1 MALEDS
7 DPKIPPRPLP
17 ELSTSGPGNTY
28 DIGKDDLVPKQKR
41 RLGDYVALTTRKN
54 QSSIKDGSSTFA
66 LQSPSGN
73 PAALSDPKTF
83 ANNTY
88 TETLDG
94 VAEDAKAL
102 LNNSS
107 NSGMLDTDTPFT
119 IKKGKSD
126 SVAKTGL
133 QYFREVDALGGK
145 AEIPQRV
152 EQALLANNRFNE
164 NYQAVQSGDTE
175 KNSKTKIGGLIIQT
189 KYGTHIPKK
198 FSNNGTAESPD
209 IIDIE
214 KLKNFGLI
222 TLLNA
227 SGEVAVNKDLD
238 DPTKNGRDLSTLAP
252 GLARIGQRVPVTR
265 FDGVKILN
273 EAYPTFQKPLRDLTI
288 SDGKAVP
295 SYGNVNNPLA
305 PFDAFGTGASQASA
319 IIMSLT
325 VSNLI
330 KSLAVTINAV
340 RKKRQLDYSPTLQDN
355 VNAFLNPVERREMR
369 IGSNQGRASNN
380 SSFNKFKDYYDI
392 DLVSTTYPY
401 FDALERGIDVFF
413 NFSNTGAE
421 SGAVKIIN
429 ESYSAVKS
437 TGYYNTMLR
446 ELLRSSTDLFM
457 QQLNPVDLKL
467 NTKMDIDKT
476 PGDANIGLRITANTV
491 SFINQLNNSKLLKFM
506 NILAYIGDSVL
517 KGEANGQG
525 EEIVDI
531 NINNISDESN
541 NSDFSS
547 FPAIGVLHMKSRLN
561 GPGKYSGKL
570 AWGSNTLPSA
580 YLLPQ
585 SIIQAAIKHDGNSS
599 RLDGLLATC
608 NVEPAEQ
615 NRLSQDMVEKY
626 ESYLEADYLPFYF
639 HDLRTN
645 EIISFHAFL
654 ESLNDNFTVSY
665 NESEGY
671 GRVGKVMTY
680 KNTNRSIGLTFMVVS
695 TNPEDFNEMWVKI
708 NKLTAMLYP
717 QWSEG
722 RVLEYENAKFVQP
735 FSQIPAASPLIRLRI
750 GDLIKSNY
758 NKFSLARLF
767 GLGTSNF
774 IVDSNEISSQQT
786 QRRTT
791 IINEKKQSLIQVY
804 NSNNPNRFTVDQ
816 TVIGTKNTEESTHDS
831 NHKYIKT
838 ALNIPTMNA
847 SRNTFS
853 LGSTLGSSLRTNLN
867 PGLLNNERDYVI
879 INRENVKLKIIS
891 TPTETGNNGKYVVRI
906 ISPTNGDYT
915 GTFYANAE
923 DLMIDMDWITQQAT
937 EYANTIVP
945 QTNENIPNNMNN
957 NNFFNNENP
966 IVKSFESTKG
976 KGLAGFIT
984 NFSMN
989 IEQNTIWETGIYN
1002 GAPKAV
1008 KIEISFEPIHD
1019 LNPGLDSD
1027 GFNSAPVYKTGG
1039 YNNLTWADNVS
1050 QMNPEMDNY
1059 ALNTEIKWRR
1069 GNSQ

>member
-355 VNAFLNPVERREMR
+355 VNAFLDPVERRELR
-369 IGSNQGRASNN
+369 IGSNKGRASNN

-541 NSDFSS
+541 NSDFQSHRGIHS
-547 FPAIGVLHMKSRLN
+547 LHMKSRLSN
-561 GPGKYSGKL
+561 GKL
-570 AWGSNTLPSA
+570 AWGASTLPSA

-585 SIIQAAIKHDGNSS
+585 SLMRASDDFDGGSNRFIPIIN
-599 RLDGLLATC
+599 TN
-608 NVEPAEQ
+608 NVHLSNT
-615 NRLSQDMVEKY
+615 NRIDTDTVKKY
-626 ESYLEADYLPFYF
+626 ENYLEADYLPFYF
-639 HDLRTN
+639 HDIRTN
-645 EIISFHAFL
+645 EIIAFHAFL
-654 ESLNDNFTVSY
+654 ESLNDSFTVSY

-680 KNTNRSIGLTFMVVS
+680 KNTNRSIGLTFMVVA
-695 TNPEDFNEMWVKI
+695 TNDEDFSEMWIKI
-708 NKLTAMLYP
+708 NKLTTMLYP

-722 RVLEYENAKFVQP
+722 RVLEYNDAKFVQP
-735 FSQIPAASPLIRLRI
+735 FSQVPAASPLIRLRI
-750 GDLIKSNY
+750 GDIIKSNY

-767 GLGTSNF
+767 GVGTSNF
-774 IVDSNEISSQQT
+774 NMSGSTTMTDQRT
-786 QRRTT
+786 QA
-791 IINEKKQSLIQVY
+791 INRKKQSIIESY
-804 NSNNPNRFTVDQ
+804 DASNPNRFTVNQ
-816 TVIGTKNTEESTHDS
+816 TVIIAQNNEESS
-831 NHKYIKT
+831 NSTLHKYMKT
-838 ALNIPTMNA
+838 ADTTGAEIILSFIPGVN
-847 SRNTFS
+847 RNV
-853 LGSTLGSSLRTNLN
+853 SSAQN
-867 PGLLNNERDYVI
+867 YVI
-879 INRENVKLKIIS
+879 IRNSNTKVKIMGHAS
-891 TPTETGNNGKYVVRI
+891 ETSNNGKYVVKLI
-906 ISPTNGDYT
+906 NPGSSVYN
-915 GTFYANAE
+915 GTFYARPE
-923 DLMIDMDWITQQAT
+923 DLSLDMDWVTSEA
-937 EYANTIVP
+937 EAYANSIFP
-945 QTNENIPNNMNN
+945 PRPNNTISTND
-957 NNFFNNENP
+957 FFNSDNP
-966 IVKSFESTKG
+966 IVKSFESTRG

-989 IEQNTIWETGIYN
+989 IEQNTIWETDYMTKK
-1002 GAPKAV
+1002 APKFV

-1019 LNPGLDSD
+1019 INPGIDSN
-1027 GFNSAPVYKTGG
+1027 GFNSAPIYGIGG
-1039 YNNLTWADNVS
+1039 MAWVS
-1050 QMNPEMDNY
+1050 SDSPSELARDMDEY
-1059 ALNTEIKWRR
+1059 DLNTQIKWRR